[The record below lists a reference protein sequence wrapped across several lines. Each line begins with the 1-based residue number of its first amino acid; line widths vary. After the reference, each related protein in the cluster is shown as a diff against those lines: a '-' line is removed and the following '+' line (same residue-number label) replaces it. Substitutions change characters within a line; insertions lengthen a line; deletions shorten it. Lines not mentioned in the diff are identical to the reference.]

1 MLQRYAAKIANTQQT
16 ESMRFIENTNGLR
29 RSEPTPGN
37 RSRSRRTTMA
47 ADHWNDGW
55 PKRPGWYK
63 CLVDGDVE
71 MDLKFYICQVSC
83 KPHWVDSGGDYIET
97 QYKVKWKEK

>member
-1 MLQRYAAKIANTQQT
+1 MKDLRSLLSEQEDRAKAWSFCFKRTQGKD
-16 ESMRFIENTNGLR
+16 SK
-29 RSEPTPGN
+29 
-37 RSRSRRTTMA
+37 MA
-47 ADHWNDGW
+47 AEEWKTGW
-55 PKRPGWYK
+55 PKRPGWYR

-83 KPHWVDSGGDYIET
+83 KPHWIDEGGDYIET